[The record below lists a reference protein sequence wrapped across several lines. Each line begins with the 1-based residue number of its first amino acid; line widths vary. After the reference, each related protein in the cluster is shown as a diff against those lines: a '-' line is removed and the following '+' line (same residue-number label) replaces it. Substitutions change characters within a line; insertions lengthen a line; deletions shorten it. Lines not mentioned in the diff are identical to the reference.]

1 MVIVIAMVKVI
12 DQCQWLWIYSVAAKQ
27 EKQQEQEQYLLQI
40 CFLKDIRFFLSFS
53 VDCEWKVVQMER
65 DGGCGARTLYDTGND
80 TYDIDLVSNNVTF
93 AGVVNFNII
102 N

>member
-1 MVIVIAMVKVI
+1 
-12 DQCQWLWIYSVAAKQ
+12 
-27 EKQQEQEQYLLQI
+27 
-40 CFLKDIRFFLSFS
+40 
-53 VDCEWKVVQMER
+53 MER